1 MEVSNNSNNSNKQNK
16 EDTTIS
22 NSSSNNNNGTN
33 SISKVPLRTRILQIF
48 LSFSSVSEP
57 LDPKVLF
64 SELYYDYRPSEVFKV
79 LNELVDEGIIAYKPD
94 GTFIILSMSLPKVIK
109 EILDLSYIAS
119 AEFLLEVIKAYKSYI
134 RKGIDFKVDLKVS
147 RIIWYH
153 IGIYKYSNDT
163 RWHSVYEL
171 KQRKILT
178 DNGINSKLLEPILN
192 YLNVDKEFLPTT
204 D

>member
-1 MEVSNNSNNSNKQNK
+1 LV
-16 EDTTIS
+16 I
-22 NSSSNNNNGTN
+22 SSNNNNGN
-33 SISKVPLRTRILQIF
+33 SSISKVPLRTKILQNF

-57 LDPKVLF
+57 LEPKVLF

-94 GTFIILSMSLPKVIK
+94 GMFIILSMALPKVIK
-109 EILDLSYIAS
+109 EILGLKYEAS
-119 AEFLLEVIKAYKSYI
+119 AEFLLEVIRAYKSYI
-134 RKGIDFKVDLKVS
+134 RKGIDFKVNLNVS

-153 IGIYKYSNDT
+153 IGIYKYSSQT
-163 RWHSVYEL
+163 RWKSIYEL
-171 KQRKILT
+171 RQRKILT
-178 DNGINSKLLEPILN
+178 NNGINTKLLEPILN

>member
-1 MEVSNNSNNSNKQNK
+1 LV
-16 EDTTIS
+16 IS
-22 NSSSNNNNGTN
+22 RNNNNGN
-33 SISKVPLRTRILQIF
+33 SSISKVPLRTRILQIF

-79 LNELVDEGIIAYKPD
+79 LNELVDEHIIAYKPD
-94 GTFIILSMSLPKVIK
+94 GRFVILSMSLPKVIK

-119 AEFLLEVIKAYKSYI
+119 AEFLLEVIHAYKSYI

-163 RWHSVYEL
+163 RKHSIYEL
-171 KQRKILT
+171 RKRKILT
-178 DNGINSKLLEPILN
+178 DNGINSKLLELILN
-192 YLNVDKEFLPTT
+192 YLNVDKEFLPTN
-204 D
+204 

>member
-1 MEVSNNSNNSNKQNK
+1 MEVSNNNSNQIKEGTASSNNSN
-16 EDTTIS
+16 S
-22 NSSSNNNNGTN
+22 NN

-64 SELYYDYRPSEVFKV
+64 SELYYDYRPNEVFKV
-79 LNELVDEGIIAYKPD
+79 LNELVDEHIITYKPD
-94 GTFIILSMSLPKVIK
+94 GTFIILSLALPKVIK
-109 EILDLSYIAS
+109 EILGLSYIAS
-119 AEFLLEVIKAYKSYI
+119 AEFLLEVINAYKSYI

-153 IGIYKYSNDT
+153 IGIYKYPNKT
-163 RWHSVYEL
+163 RRNSIYEL
-171 KQRKILT
+171 KQHKILT
-178 DNGINSKLLEPILN
+178 DNGINTKLLEPILN

-204 D
+204 N

>member
-1 MEVSNNSNNSNKQNK
+1 MEVSNNSNNSNKQIK
-16 EDTTIS
+16 EGTTS
-22 NSSSNNNNGTN
+22 NSSSNNNNSTN

-48 LSFSSVSEP
+48 ISFSSVNEP

-134 RKGIDFKVDLKVS
+134 RKGIDFKVDLNVS

-163 RWHSVYEL
+163 RRHAIYEL
-171 KQRKILT
+171 RQYKILT
-178 DNGINSKLLEPILN
+178 DNGINTKLLEPILN
-192 YLNVDKEFLPTT
+192 YLNIDKEFLPTN
-204 D
+204 